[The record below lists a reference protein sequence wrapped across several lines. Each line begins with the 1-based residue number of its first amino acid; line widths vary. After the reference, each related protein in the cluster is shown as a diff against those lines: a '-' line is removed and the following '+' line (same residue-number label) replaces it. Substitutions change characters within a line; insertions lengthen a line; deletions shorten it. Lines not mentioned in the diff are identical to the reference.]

1 MIWILIGM
9 VGAFAL
15 MLIAL
20 VCVDV
25 HLSDDAED
33 TIPDLRT
40 IEEVIKAYD
49 KLRARHGDEIN
60 KFISRALAVQ
70 HEIEYGRAVRNIR
83 ADKAKHSQS
92 K

>member
-9 VGAFAL
+9 IGAFAL

-20 VCVDV
+20 VCVDA
-25 HLSDDAED
+25 HLSERAED
-33 TIPDLRT
+33 TIPDLRA
-40 IEEVIKAYD
+40 IEEIIKAYD
-49 KLRARHGDEIN
+49 KLRTRHGEDMS

-70 HEIEYGRAVRNIR
+70 HEIEYGRAVQNIR

>member
-9 VGAFAL
+9 IGAFAL

-20 VCVDV
+20 VCVDA
-25 HLSDDAED
+25 HLSEYAED
-33 TIPDLRT
+33 TLPDLRT

-49 KLRARHGDEIN
+49 KLRTRHGEDMG
-60 KFISRALAVQ
+60 KFVSRALAVQ
-70 HEIEYGRAVRNIR
+70 HEIEYGRAVRDIN
-83 ADKAKHSQS
+83 ADKKRHPQS